1 MSIESTDGGI
11 TIHVISGLPS
21 FLAVDRLEA
30 QMLVEAGLVP
40 EDVVRPPR
48 PSPTTF
54 HLAVSSAGD
63 PLGIACS
70 STGPLPELPLG
81 LAMLQAGIVVEPD
94 VPLPGPTCELVS
106 MSVDPLGQHDGIAE
120 ALYRSFY
127 RRAQASAASSVAVG
141 LDPWVLDV
149 LREQYGVPFSVLG
162 PTIDLLGRTL
172 LPVGGELMALEA
184 GVASAA
190 PGFHA
195 FLTAPAD
202 DARPAGVGRA
212 SR

>member
-30 QMLVEAGLVP
+30 RILVEAGMVPDDLV
-40 EDVVRPPR
+40 RSPR

-54 HLAVSSAGD
+54 HLALSAEGT
-63 PLGIACS
+63 PLGVAS
-70 STGPLPELPLG
+70 SIVGPLAELPLG
-81 LAMLQAGIVVEPD
+81 LAMLQAGIEVGPD
-94 VPLPGPTCELVS
+94 APLPGPTCELIS

-127 RRAQASAASSVAVG
+127 RRARASAASSVAVG

-172 LPVGGELMALEA
+172 LPVGGELVALEA

-195 FLTAPAD
+195 FLTAPVD
-202 DARPAGVGRA
+202 DEHTAGVGRV